1 MTEEEIEKT
10 KKRLVVLRVLNLTVG
25 LSFEELV
32 EFQRLKL
39 KLQKLNI
46 KF

>member
-32 EFQRLKL
+32 EFQRLKS
-39 KLQKLNI
+39 KLRKLSI